1 MNTPSSTTLRQ
12 QLKDSEQFLQRQ
24 QQKLCELFSQV
35 HIITSNTNPFSDSTV
50 VELSSLETSI
60 GRQKEQIDM
69 TEKEVAF
76 IKHLLDKES
85 ERQDNISA
93 SSSLIDMSFPFPLK
107 LPPFQVSSRIKDFD
121 VEAHLEILEILF
133 ESRNIAV
140 NTWTK
145 LFLSTVPHED
155 VTVLKWVRDNVID
168 LPWNEAKIKLVKHY
182 QHPFQLKHNMNKFQA
197 IHMEKNE
204 SISLYSDRFLMA
216 MRAAKY
222 KSGDRYVIDKYLAT
236 IPDYIY
242 RIIIM
247 AAMKESNIHN
257 IIRIVIEIDFSLK
270 RNKELHQMKRISASV
285 DSNALNSTIVKSNT
299 NVSQS
304 RPSSFSVRPK
314 NSSDFIQ
321 CSFCQRFG
329 HLESYC
335 FQKKRQQ
342 ANSSNTSDKLIRYCW
357 IKYKLNETTSFYCF
371 NCGREPYL
379 S

>member
-76 IKHLLDKES
+76 IKHLLDKKS

-299 NVSQS
+299 NVS
-304 RPSSFSVRPK
+304 
-314 NSSDFIQ
+314 
-321 CSFCQRFG
+321 
-329 HLESYC
+329 
-335 FQKKRQQ
+335 
-342 ANSSNTSDKLIRYCW
+342 
-357 IKYKLNETTSFYCF
+357 
-371 NCGREPYL
+371 
-379 S
+379 